1 MIEPDFPYNAME
13 KALVHVNVP
22 TPSPSLTTL
31 VANENRIYTP
41 SSPYVGYSEVD
52 VQVPLPLIE
61 ETKSKTAVSN
71 GNAQYSTTIIPTPTY
86 AGVAEAI
93 VNTNNMDMTFNVI
106 CTSTPASYT
115 STYYD
120 YNYYGYTAPSNDN
133 STTSLQN
140 LFDFYIKSNSVYS
153 GINKATLKGR
163 IQHRTITSNG
173 TYYPYNTSTFIR
185 KIVVNVSPSLQT
197 IVITSNGTY
206 TPSSSYDGYNEV
218 VVKVP
223 TIPVIKSCYCG
234 SLVKLSNFLTATTD
248 TTISVSRSKTLVY
261 LTSFS
266 GGTKVGIF
274 GNPSGSNYAN
284 LSIPVGS
291 GSRYYVFNTINI
303 VNFSISTTSTSSTYY
318 VFRSNNA
325 GYSTSEPGYDIL
337 TFYDTM
343 ANFDYNS

>member
-31 VANENRIYTP
+31 VANENTIYTP

-133 STTSLQN
+133 ATTGLQN

-153 GINKATLKGR
+153 GINKATLRGR
-163 IQHRTITSNG
+163 IQHKTITSNG
-173 TYYPYNTSTFIR
+173 TYYPYNTSTFIK
-185 KIVVNVSPSLQT
+185 KIVVNVPTPSPSLQA

-206 TPSSSYDGYNEV
+206 TPSSPYVGFNEV
-218 VVKVP
+218 VVNVP
-223 TIPVIKSCYCG
+223 TIPIIKSCYCG
-234 SLVKLSNFLTATTD
+234 SLVKLSNFLTATT
-248 TTISVSRSKTLVY
+248 TTISVSRGKTLVY

-266 GGTKVGIF
+266 DRTKVGIF
-274 GNPSGSNYAN
+274 SNPSGSNYTN
-284 LSIPVGS
+284 LSINVSS
-291 GSRYYVFNTINI
+291 GSRYYIFNTINS
-303 VNFSISTTSTSSTYY
+303 VSFSISTTSSSAT
-318 VFRSNNA
+318 VFSSGNFSYTLNEPISDISNIYN
-325 GYSTSEPGYDIL
+325 
-337 TFYDTM
+337 TM
-343 ANFDYNS
+343 ATFDYNS